1 MYTFF
6 WPADLLSQCFL
17 WLASSWT
24 PAGNFPSSRSL
35 KAGAH
40 DGFAAGPL
48 RKPPLPSP
56 ARQPRTSAIQARQ
69 RADTPRSA
77 LLPAA
82 TEKTAKPSAS
92 SSQHMQTTV
101 HFCSSPESSTWSSSS
116 CWPARTA
123 ALKNGSRLR
132 FMWLFRASTALLRP
146 TLKNSSSLQRS
157 SLCWSVRMRI
167 SLSESLQAS
176 LQLSSPPAPPRS
188 QQTPSS
194 PTGPER
200 GMNTGNNRASSR
212 QHDSVL
218 SGPQRYWGL

>member
-1 MYTFF
+1 M
-6 WPADLLSQCFL
+6 DSLLVHCANRLYPLQ
-17 WLASSWT
+17 
-24 PAGNFPSSRSL
+24 PDSREHQRYRRDNEPIL
-35 KAGAH
+35 PDQH
-40 DGFAAGPL
+40 CCLQPL
-48 RKPPLPSP
+48 RK
-56 ARQPRTSAIQARQ
+56 QPNHQYPQVSICK
-69 RADTPRSA
+69 
-77 LLPAA
+77 LLFI
-82 TEKTAKPSAS
+82 
-92 SSQHMQTTV
+92 
-101 HFCSSPESSTWSSSS
+101 FCSSPESSTWSSSS

-176 LQLSSPPAPPRS
+176 LQLSRPPAPPRS